1 MIRFANGEA
10 VVLAASGS
18 GAMNWARRA
27 GGNDL
32 EIELKKMEIERIVQ
46 VRREEEE
53 RVEWE

>member
-1 MIRFANGEA
+1 LIRFANGEA